1 MSELI
6 KPCLKKYSSRT
17 RTRKAFGVKQL
28 YTLFD
33 FRLVQRLDFLHTP
46 KRV

>member
-6 KPCLKKYSSRT
+6 KHLLKKYSSRT